1 MFEEDEQDF
10 FVFGR
15 NFENFGTNSEDIYL
29 NISIHILKIF

>member
-15 NFENFGTNSEDIYL
+15 NFEDFGRNSEDIYL